1 MKRVWSIRPYK
12 EGDEEGI
19 LELWKA
25 VYPAES
31 YDQERWTRWWHWMYK
46 ENPAAQGKIWLW
58 LAEDDGKIVGH
69 SAIIPIVMKIGSETV
84 TGFQSIDTMTHPS
97 YRHQGIY
104 ETLAK
109 KAYAEAAMEGV
120 HIGYR
125 FPNKNSHPIAIKK
138 LNWLDVATKQIVF
151 KPYHWRNTIRLRVK
165 NKFLAEV
172 LAIGANLVFN
182 KMLVRTQRASI
193 VEGLTITRISSFDKR
208 IDGLWNRISDQYPI
222 VVIRNKDYLNWRYC
236 AVPNIDYSICVAEKA
251 KEICGYLVLRCL
263 LMEQTKVGLIFDIL
277 AESEQIAQCLISK
290 AVEQCE
296 QDGVDVIYCSL
307 ITNKMYLKALKRN
320 GFISSPFVKGYWLCA
335 YSSSHYIS
343 KEFLKDPQNWY
354 IQVGDSDA
362 I

>member
-19 LELWKA
+19 LELRKA
-25 VYPAES
+25 IDPPRKH
-31 YDQERWTRWWHWMYK
+31 DRERWMRWWHWMYK
-46 ENPAAQGKIWLW
+46 DNPAGNGKIWL
-58 LAEDDGKIVGH
+58 ADCNGKIVGH
-69 SAIIPIVMKIGSETV
+69 SAVIPVVMKIGSETV
-84 TGFQSIDTMTHPS
+84 TGFQSIDTMTHPDW
-97 YRHQGIY
+97 RRQGIY

-109 KAYAEAAMEGV
+109 KTYAEAAKEGV

-138 LNWLDVATKQIVF
+138 LNWFDVANKQIVF

-165 NKFLAEV
+165 NKFLARL
-172 LAIGANLVFN
+172 LAIGAILVFN
-182 KMLVRTQRASI
+182 KISVRTQGASM
-193 VEGLTITRISSFDKR
+193 VEGLTITQVSSFDKR
-208 IDGLWNRISDQYPI
+208 IDGLWNRISNQYPI
-222 VVIRNKDYLNWRYC
+222 MVVRNKDYLNWRYC
-236 AVPNIDYSICVAEKA
+236 AVPNIDYSIYVAEKA

-263 LMEQTKVGLIFDIL
+263 LMEQTKVGRIFDIL
-277 AESEQIAQCLISK
+277 AESEQIAQCLILK

-296 QDGVDVIYCSL
+296 QERVDIIYCNL
-307 ITNKMYLKALKRN
+307 IANKMYLKALRRN
-320 GFISSPFVKGYWLCA
+320 GFISSPFVKGFWFCA